1 MDTLRDAPSM
11 PPTST
16 QGTAGLNGTLGGGG
30 EYVAVIPVT
39 EMGLGL
45 FLKDE
50 NGEVVIGGF
59 RAPRSGMGIN
69 PSQKAGVKLGDVLVK
84 VRGHNGEGG
93 QGGSGRLAIGPEV
106 SCASGRWH

>member
-16 QGTAGLNGTLGGGG
+16 QGTTGLNGTLGAGG

-84 VRGHNGEGG
+84 VRMGTQWGVVDWRSGEGLM
-93 QGGSGRLAIGPEV
+93 S
-106 SCASGRWH
+106 